1 MRRASVGILL
11 SVLSTASSLTP
22 GVILPSRRATFAVS
36 RAINLNCSRRFPHRQ
51 QLRLAMSGGGGSV
64 VKPVDVLEFW
74 FGKNFTE
81 GKFDAMESAEYKKEW
96 HPKWF
101 FSNPEFDKEIFDKFA
116 ETIRAASNEG
126 LSTGEWAEPNGL
138 LARIIL
144 FDQLSRNA
152 FRKQPEAF
160 KYDQECLVI
169 SRRVVAEEGLLDKY
183 PTFGIMFAGMP
194 LMHSEKIE
202 DHEMLDRVLSARSGK
217 SFLAEQLQFLRDHT
231 AVIKQFGRYPHR
243 NAHYGR
249 ENTPEEEEWL
259 ERDDIP
265 GWAKSQIKKKE

>member
-1 MRRASVGILL
+1 
-11 SVLSTASSLTP
+11 
-22 GVILPSRRATFAVS
+22 
-36 RAINLNCSRRFPHRQ
+36 
-51 QLRLAMSGGGGSV
+51 MSQ
-64 VKPVDVLEFW
+64 
-74 FGKNFTE
+74 
-81 GKFDAMESAEYKKEW
+81 
-96 HPKWF
+96 
-101 FSNPEFDKEIFDKFA
+101 IFDKFA

-169 SRRVVAEEGLLDKY
+169 SRRYPLPSTFHAPPFNLVAGWLLKRAFSTRQVTSKPQTVKSESETLGRVVAEEGLLDKY

-202 DHEMLDRVLSARSGK
+202 DHVSTGFRV
-217 SFLAEQLQFLRDHT
+217 
-231 AVIKQFGRYPHR
+231 
-243 NAHYGR
+243 
-249 ENTPEEEEWL
+249 
-259 ERDDIP
+259 
-265 GWAKSQIKKKE
+265 